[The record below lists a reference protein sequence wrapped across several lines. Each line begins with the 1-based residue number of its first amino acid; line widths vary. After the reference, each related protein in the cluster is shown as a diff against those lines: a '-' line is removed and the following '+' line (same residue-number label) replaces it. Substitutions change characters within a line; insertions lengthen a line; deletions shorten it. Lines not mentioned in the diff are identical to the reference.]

1 MTPDNVGVHV
11 TLREIYDVALMG
23 ARTSDGTRSDI
34 KAVRKDLAA
43 LGGRLTVVERKVD
56 AGNTPAYLKK
66 AAYSA
71 GGLVAGFLSA
81 WGAVKG
87 G

>member
-1 MTPDNVGVHV
+1 MPPENVGVHV

-23 ARTSDGTRSDI
+23 ARTSDGARSDI

-43 LGGRLTVVERKVD
+43 VAGRLTVVERKLE
-56 AGNTPAYLKK
+56 ASTTPAYLKK
-66 AAYSA
+66 TAYTL
-71 GGLVAGFLSA
+71 GGLAAGFLSA